1 MALAGAQVA
10 FWLYFW
16 VYIGAHANPKGD
28 GMEWVAIAPATL
40 ILGVFVLPALMF
52 AWRRQSLLVA
62 ALIAV
67 VGAGLNV
74 AFFLEI
80 AREFAESAAH

>member
-10 FWLYFW
+10 FWLYSW
-16 VYIGAHANPKGD
+16 IYIGQRANPKGD

-40 ILGVFVLPALMF
+40 ILGAFVLPALTF
-52 AWRRQSLLVA
+52 AWNGQSLVVA
-62 ALIAV
+62 ALLAV

-80 AREFAESAAH
+80 AR